1 MPLSESVTSLA
12 TFSSPH
18 FTTLIAQGLMGV
30 TWCRTHLCSA
40 TRARRTER
48 AASPQWHNLPKLVP
62 LADQVCLTLSVT
74 KIRE

>member
-40 TRARRTER
+40 TRAPPNRE
-48 AASPQWHNLPKLVP
+48 KLRHPMAQFAETRPV
-62 LADQVCLTLSVT
+62 ADQVCLTFSVT
-74 KIRE
+74 KTRE